1 MEAQSQE
8 HLNGSG
14 EITSL
19 RKRWGC
25 WGKWIALGFIEV
37 TVLFDL
43 RQFLDLPWV
52 LVSPSVKW
60 DPFAWSCPA
69 HWAVEVIPRKNYIKG
84 ILKKKEMTT
93 WSSEVQIPEKP
104 SWLYKCLTQRMKG
117 SSRVTVVI
125 QHHQHGTQK
134 SSPLPPSLW
143 MSKAAQDMDF
153 NVKSQEV

>member
-8 HLNGSG
+8 HLNWAG

-69 HWAVEVIPRKNYIKG
+69 HWAVEVIPPKHYIKG
-84 ILKKKEMTT
+84 VPKKKEMTAC
-93 WSSEVQIPEKP
+93 SSEVRMPEKP
-104 SWLYKCLTQRMKG
+104 SWLHKCLTQRTKG
-117 SSRVTVVI
+117 SSSRNSDPASPTRRSEVQPPATKALN
-125 QHHQHGTQK
+125 GK
-134 SSPLPPSLW
+134 GSS
-143 MSKAAQDMDF
+143 KYGF
-153 NVKSQEV
+153 